1 MCKLNCCVV
10 VASASVPLILAD
22 SASGEVIGLKTV
34 KKFVDPAEIAADV
47 NIPGITSLLVVN
59 VYAEFTPGDTAAE
72 VLAVGGSTALGI
84 SLQINTR
91 DGTFFQHPL
100 GNGTHRSPSAALADM
115 PGFNTLRN
123 DSFITIGRKLDN
135 DPIDGFDH
143 TGIIGLDPGG
153 WTTTQL
159 TGSDEFAWFIY
170 GRLPQGAPG
179 QGPDN
184 PLDQVL
190 IGQYTVANP
199 GADGGVF
206 GQMFVFGYHTNAQG
220 VVETFTITGV
230 IPGPDIN
237 DDGMVNAAD
246 LTLLIKA
253 WGDCPGQPDFCSAD
267 FDLDSKVAVPDLL
280 TLLWAWGPVP

>member
-1 MCKLNCCVV
+1 MRMKTVSLLAGV
-10 VASASVPLILAD
+10 SVPLILAG
-22 SASGEVIGLKTV
+22 SASGEFVGLTTATKL
-34 KKFVDPAEIAADV
+34 VDPADIAADT
-47 NIPGITSLLVVN
+47 NIPGVTSLLVVN
-59 VYAEFTPGDTAAE
+59 VYAEFTPGDAAAS
-72 VLAVGGSTALGI
+72 VVGAGGSAALGFP
-84 SLQINTR
+84 LQVNTR
-91 DGTFFQHPL
+91 DGTFFQHPF
-100 GNGTHRSPSAALADM
+100 GSGTHRSPAAALASI
-115 PGFNTLRN
+115 PGFNSLKH

-135 DPIDGFDH
+135 DSIDGFDH
-143 TGIIGLDPGG
+143 TQVIGLDPDG

-206 GQMFVFGYHTNAQG
+206 GQMFVFGRHTNAAG

-237 DDGMVNAAD
+237 DDGQVNSAD
-246 LTLLIKA
+246 LTLLVKS
-253 WGDCPGQPDFCSAD
+253 WGDCPGQPEFCSAD

-280 TLLWAWGPVP
+280 TLLWAWGAV